1 MIIEFLLHC
10 LQLLANSRLDELS
23 VKCTAKIGNAY
34 WQSVVEKTRIKR
46 QGRMLELSEGH
57 SSSAK
62 HSGDTMSIL
71 NNDNLNHIFLRLE
84 RFLCNYNVLR

>member
-1 MIIEFLLHC
+1 MIIEFHR

-57 SSSAK
+57 SSSAT

-71 NNDNLNHIFLRLE
+71 NNDKHLFLRLE
-84 RFLCNYNVLR
+84 RFLRNYYVLR